1 MHLVRYMNIYLYSGK
16 IQYWLCSSL
25 INWEKVI
32 LTCAYNIL
40 YCKIPVPTSPSLLFI
55 WFMWQQSNRKHLTGR
70 NTPSS
75 LWLIRL
81 YANLFI
87 QMVYYDFWGGLK
99 PTQLERQCIY
109 HYYIVWDEEKKSLPS
124 ATWTNILALWRWVT
138 LDFLFVARSQF
149 CLWQNTL
156 ILLYSLQQQIIN
168 LMHSKFLLAA
178 IDFKGIP

>member
-55 WFMWQQSNRKHLTGR
+55 WFMWQQSNRKHLTGW
-70 NTPSS
+70 NTPLS

-109 HYYIVWDEEKKSLPS
+109 HYYIGWGKKIFTLRHLNKHPCFMEVSDSWLFICSKISVLSLTEHP
-124 ATWTNILALWRWVT
+124 NIYCTAYNS
-138 LDFLFVARSQF
+138 RS
-149 CLWQNTL
+149 LT
-156 ILLYSLQQQIIN
+156 
-168 LMHSKFLLAA
+168 
-178 IDFKGIP
+178 